1 MREMAADWAGTGP
14 GEYGKWDL
22 REWWNKIR
30 STILLE
36 QGTQFH
42 VDTLVRQLDA
52 CLNKTKTSP
61 PRLVSHLTHAITR
74 IQSFEP
80 SRSNRL

>member
-1 MREMAADWAGTGP
+1 VRWPQTELAPARAITANGI
-14 GEYGKWDL
+14 L